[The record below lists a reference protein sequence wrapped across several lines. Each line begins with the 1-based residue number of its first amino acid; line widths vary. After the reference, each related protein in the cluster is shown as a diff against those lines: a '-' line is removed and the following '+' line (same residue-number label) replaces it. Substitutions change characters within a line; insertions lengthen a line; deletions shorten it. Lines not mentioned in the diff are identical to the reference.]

1 MKVMLHKNRGT
12 HMKNH
17 KVEKGCILAVILF
30 VLLCIGGSFPVNA
43 KETGRGRVLFISSYS
58 YAWETIPQQIEGI
71 KKSLGDDVTIDYKF
85 MDTKNVD
92 TAENVHLFYK
102 SLSYYLS
109 QVPAYDVIIVG
120 DDAAYNFVL
129 VYRKIFGNTP
139 IVFEGVNNVSKALAM
154 DYNPNVTGIIENQTY
169 GNTIA
174 LAKKIYPEAAHI
186 VAIVDNTV
194 TGLSARKEFYSY
206 KDEFPDLEFSD
217 INASEFSQ
225 KDLIKSVESLDESTI
240 LLYILC
246 SNDKDGNVYASA
258 ESVQMLSSRAHIPM
272 FSGISIGMG
281 KGLLGGEIVSHE
293 EMGEIAGEMALKILN
308 GEPCENMDVIT
319 DSPMTY
325 CFDETVMKRF
335 GISRSMLPDDAKI
348 INHEETFMEQYGKVI
363 RITSVIGGIMV
374 LFIIWL
380 VRDNMHKRKVND
392 TISSLNKKL
401 NFMARYDALTALL
414 NRRVF
419 MEDLQYRIREK
430 EPFGLIMFDMDN
442 FKRVNDVYGH
452 NEGDAV
458 LKEMAAR
465 AGALVDD
472 IFEVYRLAG
481 DEFVAIVQSGQ
492 AEVIDSYAMKI
503 LDTFKIPYQIAGGE
517 QYLASS
523 IGIAMYPKDGKNST
537 EVIAAADHAMYKV
550 KKNGKNSRAFYD
562 ADMEEQS

>member
-1 MKVMLHKNRGT
+1 
-12 HMKNH
+12 
-17 KVEKGCILAVILF
+17 
-30 VLLCIGGSFPVNA
+30 
-43 KETGRGRVLFISSYS
+43 
-58 YAWETIPQQIEGI
+58 
-71 KKSLGDDVTIDYKF
+71 
-85 MDTKNVD
+85 
-92 TAENVHLFYK
+92 
-102 SLSYYLS
+102 
-109 QVPAYDVIIVG
+109 
-120 DDAAYNFVL
+120 
-129 VYRKIFGNTP
+129 
-139 IVFEGVNNVSKALAM
+139 
-154 DYNPNVTGIIENQTY
+154 
-169 GNTIA
+169 
-174 LAKKIYPEAAHI
+174 
-186 VAIVDNTV
+186 
-194 TGLSARKEFYSY
+194 
-206 KDEFPDLEFSD
+206 
-217 INASEFSQ
+217 
-225 KDLIKSVESLDESTI
+225 
-240 LLYILC
+240 
-246 SNDKDGNVYASA
+246 
-258 ESVQMLSSRAHIPM
+258 
-272 FSGISIGMG
+272 
-281 KGLLGGEIVSHE
+281 
-293 EMGEIAGEMALKILN
+293 
-308 GEPCENMDVIT
+308 
-319 DSPMTY
+319 
-325 CFDETVMKRF
+325 
-335 GISRSMLPDDAKI
+335 
-348 INHEETFMEQYGKVI
+348 MEQYGKVI

-442 FKRVNDVYGH
+442 FKRINDVYGH

-472 IFEVYRLAG
+472 VFEVYRLAG

-537 EVIAAADHAMYKV
+537 EVIAAADHAMYEV

-562 ADMEEQS
+562 AGMEKEP

>member
-109 QVPAYDVIIVG
+109 QVPAYDVVIVG

-225 KDLIKSVESLDESTI
+225 KDLIKSVESFDESTI

-442 FKRVNDVYGH
+442 FKRINDVYGH

-537 EVIAAADHAMYKV
+537 EVIAAADHAMYEV

>member
-109 QVPAYDVIIVG
+109 QVPAYDVVIVG

-225 KDLIKSVESLDESTI
+225 KDLIKSVESFDESTI

-523 IGIAMYPKDGKNST
+523 IGIAVYPKDGKNST